1 MKLLRLIIINIKRQ
15 IKNPMLIFSS
25 VIFPIILLGVLN
37 SGGGGM
43 NTINIGVIDNDKSK
57 ESEEVVKR
65 IEERYNI
72 KKDLSDSIEDN
83 KDLVEKG
90 DVAAIYIID
99 ESFDESLKKGEAPK
113 IEAYKK
119 SSGGTTLNID
129 NIINSFVQE
138 NLKSKESN
146 KLEETYL
153 KTELLV
159 NDAMGENKSN
169 TAVVMV
175 CYFMLIAGS
184 TIVEDIIKFK
194 KENVLKRTMATPN
207 TDVEIIGSIFLSSFI
222 LQSVLGIISI
232 KAIEIILKLEF
243 ESFGIVALVIIL
255 GSLISTA
262 MILAVIRWFKNEG
275 IATLVLVLSGL
286 ILFTIGNL
294 GNVIGMIENPPAI
307 LKLGI
312 ISPFMWLL
320 KILETG
326 EIIVPTIIIL
336 LMSGVLFTLGSFK
349 IREFIKN

>member
-1 MKLLRLIIINIKRQ
+1 
-15 IKNPMLIFSS
+15 
-25 VIFPIILLGVLN
+25 
-37 SGGGGM
+37 
-43 NTINIGVIDNDKSK
+43 
-57 ESEEVVKR
+57 
-65 IEERYNI
+65 
-72 KKDLSDSIEDN
+72 
-83 KDLVEKG
+83 
-90 DVAAIYIID
+90 
-99 ESFDESLKKGEAPK
+99 
-113 IEAYKK
+113 
-119 SSGGTTLNID
+119 GTTLNID

-175 CYFMLIAGS
+175 CYFMLMAGS
-184 TIVEDIIKFK
+184 VIVEDIIKFK

-207 TDVEIIGSIFLSSFI
+207 TDVEIIGGIFLSSFI
-222 LQSVLGIISI
+222 LQSILGIIAI
-232 KAIEIILKLEF
+232 KIIGIILKLEF
-243 ESFGIVALVIIL
+243 ENFGIVSLVIIL
-255 GSLISTA
+255 GSLMSTS
-262 MILAVIRWFKNEG
+262 MILAAIRWFKNEG

-294 GNVIGMIENPPAI
+294 GNVMSMIENPPAI

-320 KILETG
+320 KILETR
-326 EIIVPTIIIL
+326 EIIVPTIILL
-336 LMSGVLFTLGSFK
+336 LMSGVFFTLGSFK